1 MRFIPRFGPA
11 TLVTAAFIGPGTV
24 VTASLAGA
32 NFGYALLWALLFS
45 VLATLILQEMAAR
58 LGIVTGRGLGEN
70 LRQQLQH
77 KLLRALLYLLVIA
90 AIVLGNSAYQGGNL
104 TGASLGAEAIWGDT
118 AWRLALAEHSKLNP
132 WALLLGAI
140 AAAILWQ
147 GRYQLIER
155 WLIGLV
161 LLMSLAFISS
171 MLLTQPAWSA
181 MLRGLLV
188 PQLPEGATLTVIAL
202 IGTTVV
208 PYSLFLHAASA
219 AHKWQTTDKAQAL
232 AESAAD
238 LRTAIPLGGLITLA
252 IVSTAASAFFGKG
265 LTLSNAGE
273 LALSL
278 EPLFGASARYLM
290 ALGLLAAG
298 LSSALTAPL
307 AAAYALQG
315 LLALNPQ
322 HFRLTWLLVM
332 LIGIAVSSLG
342 LKPLSVIWFAQVANG
357 ILLPVITLCLL
368 VAVNAKALGRYRNN
382 RRQNL
387 LGFSVLAIT
396 LLLSGR
402 TLYLALS

>member
-1 MRFIPRFGPA
+1 MRVKPRFGPA

-77 KLLRALLYLLVIA
+77 PLLRALLYLLVIA

-118 AWRLALAEHSKLNP
+118 AWRRALAEQSELNP

-181 MLRGLLV
+181 MLHGLLV

-219 AHKWQTTDKAQAL
+219 ARKWQTTDKAQAL

-252 IVSTAASAFFGKG
+252 IVSTAASAFFGQG

-307 AAAYALQG
+307 AAAFALQG
-315 LLALNPQ
+315 LLALNSQ
-322 HFRLTWLLVM
+322 QFRLTWVLVM
-332 LIGIAVSSLG
+332 VIGITVSSLG

-368 VAVNAKALGRYRNN
+368 VAVNAKALGHYRNTK
-382 RRQNL
+382 RQNL

-402 TLYLALS
+402 TLYLALG

>member
-1 MRFIPRFGPA
+1 MSFVFRFGPA

-77 KLLRALLYLLVIA
+77 PLLRVLLYLLVIA

-155 WLIGLV
+155 WLISLV

-219 AHKWQTTDKAQAL
+219 ARKWQTTDKAQAL

-322 HFRLTWLLVM
+322 RFRLTWLLVT

>member
-1 MRFIPRFGPA
+1 MRFTPRFGPA

-32 NFGYALLWALLFS
+32 NYGYALLWALLFS

-58 LGIVTGRGLGEN
+58 LGIVSGQGLGEN
-70 LRQQLQH
+70 LRRFIKQPVL
-77 KLLRALLYLLVIA
+77 KALLAVLVIA

-118 AWRLALAEHSKLNP
+118 AWRRALAERTALNP
-132 WALLLGAI
+132 WALLLGFI
-140 AAAILWQ
+140 ASAILWR
-147 GRYQLIER
+147 GNYQWVER

-171 MLLTQPAWSA
+171 MLLTRPDMAA
-181 MLRGLLV
+181 MLRGLF
-188 PQLPEGATLTVIAL
+188 LPTLPDGATLTVIAL

-219 AHKWQTTDKAQAL
+219 AQKWRTADKTEAL

-238 LRTAIPLGGLITLA
+238 LRTAIPLGALITLA
-252 IVSTAASAFFGKG
+252 IISTAATAFFGKG
-265 LTLSNAGE
+265 FSLNNAGE

-278 EPLFGASARYLM
+278 EPLFGRGARYLM

-315 LLALNPQ
+315 LLTLNTLQ
-322 HFRLTWLLVM
+322 FRLTWLLVM
-332 LIGIAVSSLG
+332 SIGVVVSSLG

-357 ILLPVITLCLL
+357 ILLPIITLCLL
-368 VAVNAKALGRYRNN
+368 LAVNSPTLGQYRNN
-382 RRQNL
+382 RWHNL
-387 LGFSVLAIT
+387 LGFAIFAVT
-396 LLLSGR
+396 LILSSR
-402 TLYLALS
+402 TLYLAFN

>member
-77 KLLRALLYLLVIA
+77 PLLRVLLYLLVIA

-219 AHKWQTTDKAQAL
+219 ARKWQTTDKAQAL

-252 IVSTAASAFFGKG
+252 IVSTAATAFFGKG

-322 HFRLTWLLVM
+322 RFRLIWLLVM
-332 LIGIAVSSLG
+332 LIGITVSSLG

>member
-1 MRFIPRFGPA
+1 MSYVFRFGPA

-77 KLLRALLYLLVIA
+77 PLLRALLYLLVIA

-118 AWRLALAEHSKLNP
+118 AWRRALAEQSKLNP

-171 MLLTQPAWSA
+171 MLLSQPAWSA
-181 MLRGLLV
+181 ILRGLLV

-219 AHKWQTTDKAQAL
+219 ARKWQTTDKAQAL

-322 HFRLTWLLVM
+322 QFRLTWLLVM
-332 LIGIAVSSLG
+332 LIGITVSSMG

-396 LLLSGR
+396 LLLSSR